1 MNFTIKQKMT
11 ALITFLL
18 GVAVLVT
25 GLMLFTFIK
34 INSSLDQMGR
44 IAKIQHAAMQGSIH
58 MLKAREYEGEFFTR
72 KDDKWTARVEKEVE
86 EVYKVLGELDKVN
99 TDKKIKEHSARA
111 QQLGK
116 AYVDQFKGLVN
127 TFKSGGD
134 VVEGREE
141 LRDVI
146 NDFQPQLEAYIPKI
160 ADSTAQDRPV
170 LSLIAPFPRV
180 RPSCWQ
186 FWSDQPL
193 DRCVMLLFI
202 VLPVLRS
209 ISSMTERLKD
219 IATGEGDLTKRIE
232 VSSKD
237 EIGETAG
244 WFNTFVENLAV
255 IIGQVASNAR
265 QVTAVAESVRRN
277 SSAMVASSEEMA
289 GQAASVAVAAEEM
302 SATAFEIASSCT
314 RSAASAA
321 EADQATET
329 GARVIQETIA
339 GMQRIAERVREA
351 AANVEELG
359 AKSNQIGTIVGTIE
373 DIADQT
379 NMLALNAAIEAA
391 RAGEQGRGFAVV
403 ADEVR
408 ALSERTTK
416 ATKEIGDMIRM
427 IQQETG
433 GAVKAI
439 ENGVAEVENGTREAS
454 RSGEALGVITNEI
467 QNVTQQM
474 SQIATAA
481 EEQSATTNTI
491 SQSIRQIT
499 DVVQESTDK
508 AQSSA
513 SSAEELSRLADEL
526 QRLMGKFRV

>member
-1 MNFTIKQKMT
+1 
-11 ALITFLL
+11 
-18 GVAVLVT
+18 
-25 GLMLFTFIK
+25 
-34 INSSLDQMGR
+34 
-44 IAKIQHAAMQGSIH
+44 
-58 MLKAREYEGEFFTR
+58 
-72 KDDKWTARVEKEVE
+72 
-86 EVYKVLGELDKVN
+86 
-99 TDKKIKEHSARA
+99 
-111 QQLGK
+111 
-116 AYVDQFKGLVN
+116 
-127 TFKSGGD
+127 
-134 VVEGREE
+134 
-141 LRDVI
+141 
-146 NDFQPQLEAYIPKI
+146 
-160 ADSTAQDRPV
+160 
-170 LSLIAPFPRV
+170 
-180 RPSCWQ
+180 
-186 FWSDQPL
+186 
-193 DRCVMLLFI
+193 
-202 VLPVLRS
+202 
-209 ISSMTERLKD
+209 
-219 IATGEGDLTKRIE
+219 
-232 VSSKD
+232 
-237 EIGETAG
+237 
-244 WFNTFVENLAV
+244 
-255 IIGQVASNAR
+255 
-265 QVTAVAESVRRN
+265 
-277 SSAMVASSEEMA
+277 
-289 GQAASVAVAAEEM
+289 M
-302 SATAFEIASSCT
+302 SATAFEIANSCT
-314 RSAASAA
+314 RSASSAA

-433 GAVKAI
+433 GAVKAM
-439 ENGVAEVENGTREAS
+439 ENGVAEVENGPREAS

-513 SSAEELSRLADEL
+513 SSAAELSRLADEL
-526 QRLMGKFRV
+526 QRLMGKFKV

>member
-34 INSSLDQMGR
+34 INSSLDQMDR

-72 KDDKWTARVEKEVE
+72 KDDKWTARLEKEVD
-86 EVYKVLGELDKVN
+86 EVYKVLDQLDKVN

-111 QQLGK
+111 RQLGK
-116 AYVDQFKGLVN
+116 SYVEQFKGLVT
-127 TFKSGGD
+127 TFKTGGD

-160 ADSTAQDRPV
+160 ADGLHKQASAELDSTISKGKTIMLAV
-170 LSLIAPFPRV
+170 LVGSAIGQVL
-180 RPSCWQ
+180 
-186 FWSDQPL
+186 
-193 DRCVMLLFI
+193 MLLFI
-202 VLPVLRS
+202 VLPILKS

-219 IATGEGDLTKRIE
+219 IASGEGDLTKRID

-265 QVTAVAESVRRN
+265 QVTVVAESVRMN
-277 SSAMVASSEEMA
+277 SSAMVASSEEMS

-302 SATAFEIASSCT
+302 SATAFEIANSCT
-314 RSAASAA
+314 RSAASAS

>member
-11 ALITFLL
+11 ALIAFLL

-25 GLMLFTFIK
+25 GLMLFTFLK
-34 INSSLDQMGR
+34 INSSLDQMDR
-44 IAKIQHAAMQGSIH
+44 ITKIQHAAMQGSIH

-72 KDDKWTARVEKEVE
+72 KDDKWTARAEKEVG
-86 EVYKVLGELDKVN
+86 EVYKVLEQLDKVN
-99 TDKKIKEHSARA
+99 TDKKIKGHSAKA

-116 AYVDQFKGLVN
+116 AYVEQFKGLVA

-134 VVEGREE
+134 VIEGREE

-146 NDFQPQLEAYIPKI
+146 NEFQPQLEDYIPKI
-160 ADSTAQDRPV
+160 AGTLHKKASNELDSTIAKGKTIMLVV
-170 LSLIAPFPRV
+170 LVGSSIG
-180 RPSCWQ
+180 Q
-186 FWSDQPL
+186 
-193 DRCVMLLFI
+193 VMLLLFI
-202 VLPVLRS
+202 VLPVLKS

-255 IIGQVASNAR
+255 IIGQVAANAR
-265 QVTAVAESVRRN
+265 QVTAVAESVRLN

-339 GMQRIAERVREA
+339 GMQRIAERVGEA

-359 AKSNQIGTIVGTIE
+359 SKSNQIGTIVGTIE

-433 GAVKAI
+433 GAVRAI

-481 EEQSATTNTI
+481 EEQSATTNSI

-508 AQSSA
+508 AQDSSR
-513 SSAEELSRLADEL
+513 SAEELSRLAEEL

>member
-11 ALITFLL
+11 ALIAFLL

-25 GLMLFTFIK
+25 GLMLFTFYK
-34 INSSLDQMGR
+34 INSSLDQMDR
-44 IAKIQHAAMQGSIH
+44 ITKIQHAAMQGSIH

-72 KDDKWTARVEKEVE
+72 KDDKWTARVEKEVG
-86 EVYKVLGELDKVN
+86 EVYKVLEQLDKVN
-99 TDKKIKEHSARA
+99 VDKKIKEHSAKA

-116 AYVDQFKGLVN
+116 AYVEQFKGLVA
-127 TFKSGGD
+127 TFKGGGD
-134 VVEGREE
+134 VIEGREE

-146 NDFQPQLEAYIPKI
+146 NEFQPQLEDYIPKI
-160 ADSTAQDRPV
+160 AAALHKKASAELDSTIAKGKTIMLVV
-170 LSLIAPFPRV
+170 LVGSAIGQVVL
-180 RPSCWQ
+180 
-186 FWSDQPL
+186 
-193 DRCVMLLFI
+193 LLFI

-232 VSSKD
+232 VSSRD

-255 IIGQVASNAR
+255 IIGQVAANAR

-339 GMQRIAERVREA
+339 GMQRIAERVGEA

-433 GAVKAI
+433 GAVRAI

-481 EEQSATTNTI
+481 EEQSATTNSI

-508 AQSSA
+508 AQDSSR
-513 SSAEELSRLADEL
+513 SAEELSRLAEEL

>member
-1 MNFTIKQKMT
+1 MSFTIKQKMM
-11 ALITFLL
+11 ALIAFLL

-25 GLMLFTFIK
+25 VLMLFTFYK
-34 INSSLDQMGR
+34 INASLDQMDR
-44 IAKIQHAAMQGSIH
+44 ISTIQSAAMQGNIH

-72 KDDKWTARVEKEVE
+72 KDDKWTTRVEKEVD
-86 EVYKVLGELDKVN
+86 EVYKVLDQLDKVN
-99 TDKKIKEHSARA
+99 TDKKIKEYSTKAR
-111 QQLGK
+111 QLGK
-116 AYVDQFKGLVN
+116 GYVEQFKSLVT

-146 NDFQPQLEAYIPKI
+146 NDFQPQLEMYIPKVANELHKKATAELDDTI
-160 ADSTAQDRPV
+160 AKGKSIMLAV
-170 LSLIAPFPRV
+170 LIGSAVGQVL
-180 RPSCWQ
+180 
-186 FWSDQPL
+186 L
-193 DRCVMLLFI
+193 LLFI
-202 VLPVLRS
+202 VLPLLKS
-209 ISSMTERLKD
+209 ISSMTDRLKD

-232 VSSKD
+232 VGTKD
-237 EIGETAG
+237 EIGETAH
-244 WFNTFVENLAV
+244 WFNTFVENLAG
-255 IIGQVASNAR
+255 IIGQVAANAR
-265 QVTAVAESVRRN
+265 QVTTVADNIRN
-277 SSAMVASSEEMA
+277 NSAAMVASSEDMA
-289 GQAASVAVAAEEM
+289 GQAASVAVAAEQM

-314 RSAASAA
+314 RSAGSASQ
-321 EADQATET
+321 ADDATET
-329 GARVIQETIA
+329 GARVIEETIA

-359 AKSNQIGTIVGTIE
+359 AKSNQIGAIVGTIE

-391 RAGEQGRGFAVV
+391 RAGEMGRGFAVV

-416 ATKEIGDMIRM
+416 ATKEIAAMIRM
-427 IQQETG
+427 IQVETG

-439 ENGVAEVENGTREAS
+439 ENGVVEVENGTREAA
-454 RSGEALGVITNEI
+454 RSGEALGIITHEI

-499 DVVQESTDK
+499 DVVQESADK
-508 AQSSA
+508 AQA
-513 SSAEELSRLADEL
+513 SSGAAEELSQLAGEL
-526 QRLMGKFRV
+526 QRLMGKFKV

>member
-1 MNFTIKQKMT
+1 MSFTIRQKMV
-11 ALITFLL
+11 ALIAFLL

-34 INSSLDQMGR
+34 INSSLDQMER
-44 IAKIQHAAMQGSIH
+44 ITTIQHAAMMGSIH

-72 KDDKWTARVEKEVE
+72 KDEKWIARAEHEVE
-86 EVYKVLGELDKVN
+86 EVNKVLDGLDKVN
-99 TDKKIKEHSARA
+99 TDKKIKEYSAKAR
-111 QQLGK
+111 QLGK
-116 AYVDQFKGLVN
+116 SYVDQFKGLAN

-146 NDFQPQLEAYIPKI
+146 NEFQPQLEDFIPKVAITLHKKATDGLNNTI
-160 ADSTAQDRPV
+160 ARGRTVMLVV
-170 LSLIAPFPRV
+170 LVGSAIGQVL
-180 RPSCWQ
+180 
-186 FWSDQPL
+186 L
-193 DRCVMLLFI
+193 LLFI
-202 VLPVLRS
+202 MLPVLKS
-209 ISSMTERLKD
+209 ISAMTARLKD
-219 IATGEGDLTKRIE
+219 IASGEGDLTKRID
-232 VSSKD
+232 VSAHD
-237 EIGETAG
+237 EIGETAR

-265 QVTAVAESVRRN
+265 QVTVVAENVRSN
-277 SSAMVASSEEMA
+277 SSAVVASSEDMA
-289 GQAASVAVAAEEM
+289 DQASSVAVAAEEM
-302 SATAFEIASSCT
+302 SATAFEIASSCN
-314 RSAASAA
+314 RSAISAS

-351 AANVEELG
+351 ASNVEELG
-359 AKSNQIGTIVGTIE
+359 AKSSQIGTIVGTIQ

-379 NMLALNAAIEAA
+379 NLLALNAAIEAA

-416 ATKEIGDMIRM
+416 ATKEIADMIKM
-427 IQQETG
+427 VQQETA

-439 ENGVAEVENGTREAS
+439 ENGVLEVENGTREAS

-481 EEQSATTNTI
+481 EEQSSTTNSI
-491 SQSIRQIT
+491 SQNIRQIT
-499 DVVQESTDK
+499 DVVQESADK
-508 AQSSA
+508 AQGSA

>member
-11 ALITFLL
+11 ALIAFLL

-25 GLMLFTFIK
+25 GLMLFTFYK
-34 INSSLDQMGR
+34 INSSLDQMDR
-44 IAKIQHAAMQGSIH
+44 ITKIQHAAMQGSIH

-72 KDDKWTARVEKEVE
+72 KDDKWTARAEKEVG
-86 EVYKVLGELDKVN
+86 EVYKVLEQLDKVN
-99 TDKKIKEHSARA
+99 TDKKIKEHSAKA

-116 AYVDQFKGLVN
+116 DYVEQFKALVE

-134 VVEGREE
+134 VIEGRED

-146 NDFQPQLEAYIPKI
+146 NDFQPQLEVYIPKI
-160 ADSTAQDRPV
+160 AETLHKKASSELNSTIDKGKTIMLVV
-170 LSLIAPFPRV
+170 LVGSAIGQVL
-180 RPSCWQ
+180 
-186 FWSDQPL
+186 L
-193 DRCVMLLFI
+193 LLFI
-202 VLPVLRS
+202 VLPILKS
-209 ISSMTERLKD
+209 ISNMTERLKD

-232 VSSKD
+232 VSGRD

-255 IIGQVASNAR
+255 IIGQVATNAR
-265 QVTAVAESVRRN
+265 QVTVVAESVRNN
-277 SSAMVASSEEMA
+277 SAAMVKSSEEMA

-302 SATAFEIASSCT
+302 SATAFDIANSCT
-314 RSAASAA
+314 RSAESAA
-321 EADQATET
+321 EADQATAT

-339 GMQRIAERVREA
+339 GMQRIAERVGEA
-351 AANVEELG
+351 ATNVEELG
-359 AKSNQIGTIVGTIE
+359 SKSNQIGTIVGTIE

-433 GAVKAI
+433 GAVRAI
-439 ENGVAEVENGTREAS
+439 ESGVAEVENGTREAS

-481 EEQSATTNTI
+481 EEQSATTNSI

-508 AQSSA
+508 AQDSSH
-513 SSAEELSRLADEL
+513 SAEELSRLAGEL

>member
-44 IAKIQHAAMQGSIH
+44 ITKIQHAAMQGSIH

-72 KDDKWTARVEKEVE
+72 KDDKWTARVEKEVD
-86 EVYKVLGELDKVN
+86 EVYKVLDGLDKVN
-99 TDKKIKEHSARA
+99 TDKKIKEHSAKAR
-111 QQLGK
+111 QLGK
-116 AYVDQFKGLVN
+116 SYVDQFKGLVN

-134 VVEGREE
+134 IIEGREE

-146 NDFQPQLEAYIPKI
+146 NEFQPQLETYIPKI
-160 ADSTAQDRPV
+160 ADGLHKQASAELDSTISKGKTIMLAV
-170 LSLIAPFPRV
+170 LVGSAVGQVL
-180 RPSCWQ
+180 
-186 FWSDQPL
+186 
-193 DRCVMLLFI
+193 MLLFI
-202 VLPVLRS
+202 VLPILKS

-219 IATGEGDLTKRIE
+219 IATGEGDLTKRID

-255 IIGQVASNAR
+255 IIGQVAANAR
-265 QVTAVAESVRRN
+265 QVTAAAENVRRN
-277 SSAMVASSEEMA
+277 SSAMVASSEEMS

-314 RSAASAA
+314 RSAASAS

-329 GARVIQETIA
+329 GAQVIQETIA

-439 ENGVAEVENGTREAS
+439 ENGVTEVENGTREAS

-508 AQSSA
+508 AQDSA

>member
-1 MNFTIKQKMT
+1 MGFTIKQKMM
-11 ALITFLL
+11 ALIAFLVI
-18 GVAVLVT
+18 VAVVVT
-25 GLMLFTFIK
+25 SLMLFTFAK
-34 INSSLDQMGR
+34 INTSLDKLDR
-44 IAKIQHAAMQGSIH
+44 ISLIQSAAMQGSIH

-72 KDDKWTARVEKEVE
+72 KDDKWVGRLEQEVDT
-86 EVYKVLGELDKVN
+86 VYKVLDQLDKVN
-99 TDKKIKEHSARA
+99 SDKKIKEYSGKARE
-111 QQLGK
+111 LGK
-116 AYVDQFKGLVN
+116 TYVSQMKQLVA
-127 TFKSGGD
+127 TFKNGGD
-134 VVEGREE
+134 VVEGRED

-146 NDFQPQLEAYIPKI
+146 NEFEPQLETYIPKV
-160 ADSTAQDRPV
+160 ATELHKQAAAELDSTIAKGRAIMLAVSVGAAIGQV
-170 LSLIAPFPRV
+170 LL
-180 RPSCWQ
+180 
-186 FWSDQPL
+186 
-193 DRCVMLLFI
+193 LLFI
-202 VLPVLRS
+202 ILPVLKS

-232 VSSKD
+232 VHNRD

-244 WFNTFVENLAV
+244 WFNTFVENLAG
-255 IIGQVASNAR
+255 IIGQVAANAR
-265 QVTAVAESVRRN
+265 QVSVVAENVRSN
-277 SSAMVASSEEMA
+277 SSAMVSSSEEMS

-302 SATAFEIASSCT
+302 SATAFEIANSCT
-314 RSAASAA
+314 RSASSAS

-329 GARVIQETIA
+329 GVRVIQETIA

-391 RAGEQGRGFAVV
+391 RAGEMGRGFAVV

-416 ATKEIGDMIRM
+416 ATKEIADMIRM

-439 ENGVAEVENGTREAS
+439 EFGVVEVENGTREAS

-491 SQSIRQIT
+491 SQNIRQIT

-508 AQSSA
+508 AQQSA
-513 SSAEELSRLADEL
+513 VSAEELARLADEL
-526 QRLMGKFRV
+526 QRLMGKFKV

>member
-1 MNFTIKQKMT
+1 MDR
-11 ALITFLL
+11 IT
-18 GVAVLVT
+18 
-25 GLMLFTFIK
+25 
-34 INSSLDQMGR
+34 
-44 IAKIQHAAMQGSIH
+44 KIQHAAMQGSIH

-72 KDDKWTARVEKEVE
+72 KDDKWTARVEKEVG
-86 EVYKVLGELDKVN
+86 EVYKVLEQLDKVN
-99 TDKKIKEHSARA
+99 VDKKIKEHSAKA

-116 AYVDQFKGLVN
+116 AYVEQFKGLVA
-127 TFKSGGD
+127 TFKGGGD
-134 VVEGREE
+134 VIEGREE

-146 NDFQPQLEAYIPKI
+146 NEFQPQLEDYIPKI
-160 ADSTAQDRPV
+160 AAALHKKASAELDSTIAKGKTIMLVV
-170 LSLIAPFPRV
+170 LVGSAIGQVVL
-180 RPSCWQ
+180 
-186 FWSDQPL
+186 
-193 DRCVMLLFI
+193 LLFI

-232 VSSKD
+232 VSSRD

-255 IIGQVASNAR
+255 IIGQVAANAR

-339 GMQRIAERVREA
+339 GMQRIAERVGEA

-433 GAVKAI
+433 GAVRAI

-481 EEQSATTNTI
+481 EEQSATTNSI

-508 AQSSA
+508 AQDSSR
-513 SSAEELSRLADEL
+513 SAEELSRLAEEL

>member
-1 MNFTIKQKMT
+1 MQFTIKQKMM
-11 ALITFLL
+11 ALIAFLL

-25 GLMLFTFIK
+25 GIMVFTFMK
-34 INSSLDQMGR
+34 INSSLDQMER
-44 IAKIQHAAMQGSIH
+44 ISTIQHAAMQGSIH

-72 KDDKWTARVEKEVE
+72 KDDKWVGRVEKEVG
-86 EVYKVLGELDKVN
+86 EVYKVLANLDKVN

-116 AYVDQFKGLVN
+116 DYVEQFKTLVD

-146 NDFQPQLEAYIPKI
+146 NEFQPQLEEYIPKI
-160 ADSTAQDRPV
+160 ADSLHKKATAELNSTLSKGKIIMLAV
-170 LSLIAPFPRV
+170 LVGSAIGQVL
-180 RPSCWQ
+180 
-186 FWSDQPL
+186 L
-193 DRCVMLLFI
+193 LLFI

-237 EIGETAG
+237 EIGETAH
-244 WFNTFVENLAV
+244 WFNTFVGNLSG
-255 IIGQVASNAR
+255 IIAQVAANAR
-265 QVTAVAESVRRN
+265 QVSTVAAHVRQN
-277 SSAMVASSEEMA
+277 SAAMVASSEDMA
-289 GQAASVAVAAEEM
+289 GQAASVAVASEEM

-329 GARVIQETIA
+329 GVKVIQETIA
-339 GMQRIAERVREA
+339 GMERIAGRVREA
-351 AANVEELG
+351 AGNVEELG
-359 AKSNQIGTIVGTIE
+359 AKSMQIGTIVGTIE

-391 RAGEQGRGFAVV
+391 RAGEMGRGFAVV

-416 ATKEIGDMIRM
+416 ATKEIADMIRM
-427 IQQETG
+427 IQQETS
-433 GAVKAI
+433 GAVKAM
-439 ENGVAEVENGTREAS
+439 ESGVVEVENGTREAS

-491 SQSIRQIT
+491 SQNIRQIT

-508 AQSSA
+508 AQQSA
-513 SSAEELSRLADEL
+513 ISAEELARLADEL

>member
-44 IAKIQHAAMQGSIH
+44 ITKIQRAAMQGSIH

-99 TDKKIKEHSARA
+99 TDKKIKEHSTRA

-116 AYVDQFKGLVN
+116 AYVEQFKGLVN

-146 NDFQPQLEAYIPKI
+146 NEFQPQLEAYIPKI
-160 ADSTAQDRPV
+160 ADGLHKKANAELESTIAKGKTIMLTV
-170 LSLIAPFPRV
+170 LVGSAIGQVL
-180 RPSCWQ
+180 
-186 FWSDQPL
+186 L
-193 DRCVMLLFI
+193 LLFI
-202 VLPVLRS
+202 VLPVLKS

-237 EIGETAG
+237 EIGETAA

-265 QVTAVAESVRRN
+265 QVTIVAESVRMN
-277 SSAMVASSEEMA
+277 SSAVVASSEEMS

-314 RSAASAA
+314 RSAASAS

-481 EEQSATTNTI
+481 EEQSATTNMI

-508 AQSSA
+508 AQDSA

>member
-1 MNFTIKQKMT
+1 MQFSVKQKMM
-11 ALITFLL
+11 ALIVFLL
-18 GVAVLVT
+18 GVAILVT
-25 GLMLFTFIK
+25 GIMVFTFMK
-34 INSSLDQMGR
+34 INSSLDQMER
-44 IAKIQHAAMQGSIH
+44 ISTIQHAAMQGSIH

-72 KDDKWTARVEKEVE
+72 KDDKWVGRVEKEVG
-86 EVYKVLGELDKVN
+86 EVYKVLEGLDKVN
-99 TDKKIKEHSARA
+99 TDKKIKEHSTRA

-116 AYVDQFKGLVN
+116 AYVDQFKSLVD

-146 NDFQPQLEAYIPKI
+146 NEFQPQLEAYIPKI
-160 ADSTAQDRPV
+160 ADGLYKKASAELDATLTKGKTIMLAV
-170 LSLIAPFPRV
+170 LVGSAVGQVL
-180 RPSCWQ
+180 
-186 FWSDQPL
+186 
-193 DRCVMLLFI
+193 MLLFI
-202 VLPVLRS
+202 VLPVLKS

-232 VSSKD
+232 VASKD
-237 EIGETAG
+237 EIGETAH
-244 WFNTFVENLAV
+244 WFNTFVENLAG
-255 IIGQVASNAR
+255 IIAQVAANAR
-265 QVTAVAESVRRN
+265 QVSAVAENVRQN
-277 SSAMVASSEEMA
+277 SSAMVASSEDMA
-289 GQAASVAVAAEEM
+289 GQAASVAVASEEM
-302 SATAFEIASSCT
+302 SATAFEIANSCT

-321 EADQATET
+321 EADQATDT
-329 GARVIQETIA
+329 GVKVIQETIA
-339 GMQRIAERVREA
+339 GMERIAERVREA
-351 AANVEELG
+351 AGNVEELG
-359 AKSNQIGTIVGTIE
+359 SKSMQIGTIVGTIE

-391 RAGEQGRGFAVV
+391 RAGEMGRGFAVV

-416 ATKEIGDMIRM
+416 ATKEIADMIRM
-427 IQQETG
+427 IQQETS
-433 GAVKAI
+433 GAVKAM
-439 ENGVAEVENGTREAS
+439 ESGVAEVENGTREAS

-508 AQSSA
+508 AQQSA
-513 SSAEELSRLADEL
+513 ASAQELARLADEL

>member
-11 ALITFLL
+11 ALIAFLL

-25 GLMLFTFIK
+25 GLMLFTFYK
-34 INSSLDQMGR
+34 INLSLDQMDR
-44 IAKIQHAAMQGSIH
+44 ITKIQHAAMQGSIH

-72 KDDKWTARVEKEVE
+72 KDDKWTARVEKEVG
-86 EVYKVLGELDKVN
+86 EVYKVLEQLDKVN
-99 TDKKIKEHSARA
+99 VDKKIKEHSAKA

-116 AYVDQFKGLVN
+116 AYVEQFKGLVS
-127 TFKSGGD
+127 TFKDGGD
-134 VVEGREE
+134 VIEGREE

-146 NDFQPQLEAYIPKI
+146 NEFQPQLEDYIPKI
-160 ADSTAQDRPV
+160 AAALHKKASAELDSTIAKGKTIMLVV
-170 LSLIAPFPRV
+170 LVGSAIGQVVL
-180 RPSCWQ
+180 
-186 FWSDQPL
+186 
-193 DRCVMLLFI
+193 LLFI

-232 VSSKD
+232 VSSRD

-255 IIGQVASNAR
+255 IIGQVAANAR

-339 GMQRIAERVREA
+339 GMQRIAERVGEA

-359 AKSNQIGTIVGTIE
+359 SKSNQIGTIVGTIE

-433 GAVKAI
+433 GAVRAI

-454 RSGEALGVITNEI
+454 RSGEALGIITNEI

-481 EEQSATTNTI
+481 EEQSATTNSI

-508 AQSSA
+508 AQDSSR
-513 SSAEELSRLADEL
+513 SAEELSRLAEEL

>member
-1 MNFTIKQKMT
+1 MAFTIKKKMT
-11 ALITFLL
+11 VLIIFLL

-25 GLMLFTFIK
+25 GLMLLTFIK
-34 INSSLDQMGR
+34 ISSSLDQMGR
-44 IAKIQHAAMQGSIH
+44 ISQIQHAAMQGSIH

-72 KDDKWTARVEKEVE
+72 KDDKWTARAEKEVE
-86 EVYKVLGELDKVN
+86 EIYKVLDQLDKVN
-99 TDKKIKEHSARA
+99 TDAKIKEHSTKAR
-111 QQLGK
+111 QLGK
-116 AYVDQFKGLVN
+116 AYVDQFKALVA

-141 LRDVI
+141 LRDVV
-146 NDFQPQLEAYIPKI
+146 NDFQPQLETYIPKI
-160 ADSTAQDRPV
+160 AAVLQKESSSGLDSTMSKGKNIMLAV
-170 LSLIAPFPRV
+170 LVGSAIGQVL
-180 RPSCWQ
+180 
-186 FWSDQPL
+186 L
-193 DRCVMLLFI
+193 LLFI
-202 VLPVLRS
+202 LLPILKS

-232 VSSKD
+232 VLSKD

-255 IIGQVASNAR
+255 IIGQVAANAR
-265 QVTAVAESVRRN
+265 QVSQVAENVQRN
-277 SSAMVASSEEMA
+277 SSSMVASSEEMA

-302 SATAFEIASSCT
+302 SATAFEIANSCT
-314 RSAASAA
+314 RSAASAS

-359 AKSNQIGTIVGTIE
+359 SKSNQIGTIVGTIE

-391 RAGEQGRGFAVV
+391 RAGEMGRGFAVV

-439 ENGVAEVENGTREAS
+439 ENGVVEVENGTREAS

-481 EEQSATTNTI
+481 EEQSATTNSI

-499 DVVQESTDK
+499 DVVQESADK
-508 AQSSA
+508 AQGSV